1 MLRLGIDPEKLYWAT
16 FNARTAYVVAIGPSF
31 LFDSFVKIWATCEIF
46 LSKWFTAPLAKNLPY
61 AYERSYNKYH
71 SQLTQCLIQYS
82 ACYLDDKASSQCL
95 DIGWKNCIL
104 YLKWTVSQYSQNY
117 SNCSFATPYKSL
129 WVQQH
134 SLSLGEGGF
143 PWILLVRFSQTNVFK
158 SNTKT
163 LNRKKM
169 TWNIDIN
176 CHLNYLSCQGGHKS
190 LCEVYILQNKN
201 CIQGVHYRHWRLE
214 NSLFT
219 MQNSPANVQ

>member
-1 MLRLGIDPEKLYWAT
+1 M
-16 FNARTAYVVAIGPSF
+16 
-31 LFDSFVKIWATCEIF
+31 
-46 LSKWFTAPLAKNLPY
+46 
-61 AYERSYNKYH
+61 
-71 SQLTQCLIQYS
+71 
-82 ACYLDDKASSQCL
+82 
-95 DIGWKNCIL
+95 
-104 YLKWTVSQYSQNY
+104 SQYSQNY
-117 SNCSFATPYKSL
+117 SNCSFATTYKSL

-190 LCEVYILQNKN
+190 LCEVYIFCKTRTVFRVFIIGIGDRRILCLLRRIPQLTFSSLWQFF
-201 CIQGVHYRHWRLE
+201 IQSW
-214 NSLFT
+214 SLFPIF
-219 MQNSPANVQ
+219 SCNVTPFFCH

>member
-1 MLRLGIDPEKLYWAT
+1 MTRHLLSAWILDEK
-16 FNARTAYVVAIGPSF
+16 TAS
-31 LFDSFVKIWATCEIF
+31 
-46 LSKWFTAPLAKNLPY
+46 
-61 AYERSYNKYH
+61 R
-71 SQLTQCLIQYS
+71 
-82 ACYLDDKASSQCL
+82 
-95 DIGWKNCIL
+95 L

-117 SNCSFATPYKSL
+117 SNCSFATTYKSL

-143 PWILLVRFSQTNVFK
+143 PWILLDRFSQTNVFK

-169 TWNIDIN
+169 TWNIDID

-201 CIQGVHYRHWRLE
+201 CIQGVYYRHWRSE

-219 MQNSPANVQ
+219 TQNSPANVQSWSLFPIFSCNVTPFSCH